1 MLTRKSNRA
10 SGVQVLR
17 TDWGIIAKGTR
28 EMLVHHKFTQD
39 GLFPGDD
46 GAQGRQ
52 RHTDTDPAG
61 REIRIYRRSK
71 YQFDVWRHWT
81 EEEKAARQL
90 QEEQERVIEEAKR
103 RVDAWPVSADKYRE
117 DVRCAFDYGVGMIDN
132 VFCSGRMGGYR
143 YDEAA
148 MDRAKFLLDQL
159 RVLFE
164 TGTIVMDRTL
174 REEHTPKCIAG
185 TVLAADA
192 AKRDKAFQKFIQRSA
207 VRAGILG

>member
-10 SGVQVLR
+10 SGVRVR
-17 TDWGIIAKGTR
+17 HTDWGIIAKGPR

-39 GLFPGDD
+39 GLYPGDE

-61 REIRIYRRSK
+61 RVIRIYRRSK
-71 YQFDVWRHWT
+71 YQFEVWRHWT
-81 EEEKAARQL
+81 EEEKGARLL
-90 QEEQERVIEEAKR
+90 QEEQEREIEAAKR
-103 RVDAWPVSADKYRE
+103 QIALWPAAAEDYRKT
-117 DVRCAFDYGVGMIDN
+117 VRYPLEYATGMLDN

-143 YDEAA
+143 YDDTA

-159 RVLFE
+159 RALFE

-192 AKRDKAFQKFIQRSA
+192 AKRDKAFQQFIQG
-207 VRAGILG
+207 VQK